1 MTVITRK
8 PDGTEYKII
17 EKMCPKCKVLKKSMD
32 YNINKRNSDGLHHV
46 CKECYNK
53 YLREYHRKKRLSKVN
68 KSVDTVHDLHVKA
81 HVAVKKEFEKG
92 TGVTELVRNLS
103 INLSTIARDLDD
115 EYNVMLVNEAMAH
128 IFKVAQLLKE
138 RLS

>member
-1 MTVITRK
+1 MTTITRK
-8 PDGTEYKII
+8 PDGTEYKIV
-17 EKMCPKCKVLKKSMD
+17 EKLCPKCQILKKSMD
-32 YNINKRNSDGLHHV
+32 FNINKRCPDGLHKF
-46 CKECYNK
+46 CKECTNK

-81 HVAVKKEFEKG
+81 HTAIKKEFSKG
-92 TGVTELVRNLS
+92 SVAELIRNLS